1 MGIDTSS
8 YYPEVPSQNSDGY
21 SLNSRSGGLFGEP
34 EKPSEDPEKPS
45 DDTGKTDGSEQNGKN
60 RAENSDKESSPNGG
74 SSRQDAS
81 PDEEKESSE
90 EVSVIKYTDNTPMEK
105 GATLVSNLL
114 SWILVPLLMPVYGL
128 MLAFGLSILDVAP
141 FGMRLTFTL
150 IVAGICVV
158 VPMVLIILL
167 KMFGLIQ
174 DVGLN
179 GRKER
184 LIPYIITAVC
194 FAATG
199 WFMAAKGAPSW
210 LYLFFFGGAAATV
223 VNTVINFW
231 WKISAHA
238 AGIAGVVAL
247 LIRIEKEGSS
257 QPELFFW
264 LILTIGLAGLLGS
277 ARVWLGRHTTWQV
290 LAGYVVGFCCVF
302 FLS

>member
-8 YYPEVPSQNSDGY
+8 YYPEVPSQNGEGY
-21 SLNSRSGGLFGEP
+21 SLNKRSGGLFGDS
-34 EKPSEDPEKPS
+34 EKPSEEPDDPNYSHEPDNNKPS
-45 DDTGKTDGSEQNGKN
+45 GESGPDSTKNNNKNDSANEISVINFTDDTP
-60 RAENSDKESSPNGG
+60 AE
-74 SSRQDAS
+74 RI
-81 PDEEKESSE
+81 
-90 EVSVIKYTDNTPMEK
+90 VTR
-105 GATLVSNLL
+105 VSNLL

-150 IVAGICVV
+150 IVTGTCVV
-158 VPMVLIILL
+158 VPMLLILL
-167 KMFGLIQ
+167 LKFLGIIQ

-199 WFMAAKGAPSW
+199 WFMASKGAPSW

-223 VNTVINFW
+223 VNTIINFW

-247 LIRIEKEGSS
+247 LIRIEKESSS